1 MMLKILY
8 NEESNADHVVHL
20 TIRGNYCKAE
30 CTSAI
35 DGLKGIDAIES
46 MRPYSSYTLTESNGT
61 IKSFRRPMQ
70 SDYRWLDLNR
80 LGVSV
85 KLDFGILT
93 QLYGNHTI
101 LSVDTGVIADG
112 ERDIIVRLFNGKK
125 ENLTV
130 EADQEFELVPFS
142 SEALILG
149 DHPRMKLWD
158 SYALQANGRELMA
171 NRKGFLVAGDSGDP
185 FVPEE
190 GHDYID
196 FTIQKYKGDF
206 STGEKLTREIDDE
219 EVLVESSA
227 GIVNNRRVKL
237 DHGVGHFRLYP
248 LGYAGSLKIKLGRK
262 WYEVWN
268 DYFIYIGS
276 QDENA

>member
-1 MMLKILY
+1 MLKILY

-158 SYALQANGRELMA
+158 SYALQSNDRELMA

-185 FVPEE
+185 LC
-190 GHDYID
+190 
-196 FTIQKYKGDF
+196 QKKAMTTLTLPF
-206 STGEKLTREIDDE
+206 KSTRET
-219 EVLVESSA
+219 
-227 GIVNNRRVKL
+227 
-237 DHGVGHFRLYP
+237 FRP
-248 LGYAGSLKIKLGRK
+248 EKS
-262 WYEVWN
+262 
-268 DYFIYIGS
+268 
-276 QDENA
+276 